1 MRAVRAP
8 RNSAARN
15 SAAQFGRAIFLRRR
29 RSSRAQAARQLRDN
43 WRGRLGTVRT
53 DHWAAGGKAV
63 LIGDASHAIVPF
75 FGQGMNAGFEDA
87 KELAAQLA
95 AHAPAGS
102 ATKDYAAA
110 FAAFS
115 AARKPNADAI
125 ADMALE
131 NYVEMRASTA
141 DPAFRKRKAV
151 ENAMENSALGSRF
164 RSRYA
169 MVCYGGAGGVTY
181 AAAQALGA
189 VQWQIV
195 GELAEGVSSAEAA
208 ADELDLGKAEAL
220 LDEKLAPLQRKLQV
234 DLDKVSHHE

>member
-1 MRAVRAP
+1 M
-8 RNSAARN
+8 
-15 SAAQFGRAIFLRRR
+15 
-29 RSSRAQAARQLRDN
+29 
-43 WRGRLGTVRT
+43 
-53 DHWAAGGKAV
+53 

-131 NYVEMRASTA
+131 NYHEMQNATA
-141 DPAFRKRKAV
+141 DPHFRLCKARTR
-151 ENAMENSALGSRF
+151 MPR
-164 RSRYA
+164 
-169 MVCYGGAGGVTY
+169 T
-181 AAAQALGA
+181 
-189 VQWQIV
+189 
-195 GELAEGVSSAEAA
+195 SSYE
-208 ADELDLGKAEAL
+208 
-220 LDEKLAPLQRKLQV
+220 
-234 DLDKVSHHE
+234 

>member
-1 MRAVRAP
+1 M
-8 RNSAARN
+8 
-15 SAAQFGRAIFLRRR
+15 
-29 RSSRAQAARQLRDN
+29 
-43 WRGRLGTVRT
+43 RT

-131 NYVEMRASTA
+131 NYVEMRKTSAE
-141 DPAFRKRKAV
+141 PHFQLCKAV
-151 ENAMENSALGSRF
+151 ENALENSPLGSRF

-181 AAAQALGA
+181 AAAQALGR
-189 VQWQIV
+189 VQWEITT
-195 GELAEGVSSAEAA
+195 ELAAKVESPAQAA
-208 ADELDLGKAEAL
+208 AQLDLALAERL
-220 LDEKLAPLQRKLQV
+220 LDEKLAPLQAQLGI
-234 DLDKVSHHE
+234 DLAQVSHHE

>member
-1 MRAVRAP
+1 
-8 RNSAARN
+8 
-15 SAAQFGRAIFLRRR
+15 
-29 RSSRAQAARQLRDN
+29 
-43 WRGRLGTVRT
+43 
-53 DHWAAGGKAV
+53 V

-195 GELAEGVSSAEAA
+195 GELADGVSSAEAA